1 MDVCCGCGYGC
12 LLWVWMSV
20 VGVDMHICCGCGY
33 GSLLWVWVW
42 MVGAGMGIWFGYGC
56 GFGYGYVLWVWVWM
70 SVVGVGMD
78 VCCGLSALTDC
89 MYHSLFRGALIK
101 PWIFTEIKE
110 QRHWDISS
118 GERFDMLRNFCNY
131 GLEYWGSDT
140 KGVETT
146 RRFLLEW
153 LSFLCRYEA
162 LGIVVI
168 LVCTIS
174 GVFVHVYVFVRWQQF
189 HVAPAMPAL

>member
-1 MDVCCGCGYGC
+1 MLCHHTNVSVSPPSSPYSVDGCRDVCCGLSARFECGCGYGC

-20 VGVDMHICCGCGY
+20 VGV
-33 GSLLWVWVW
+33 
-42 MVGAGMGIWFGYGC
+42 GI
-56 GFGYGYVLWVWVWM
+56 
-70 SVVGVGMD
+70 D
-78 VCCGLSALTDC
+78 VCCGMSAPTDC
-89 MYHSLFRGALIK
+89 GYHCLFRGALIK

-118 GERFDMLRNFCNY
+118 RERFDMLRNFCNY

-153 LSFLCRYEA
+153 LSFLCRYEVVG
-162 LGIVVI
+162 LVVI

-174 GVFVHVYVFVRWQQF
+174 GVFVHVCVFVCAHTCVF
-189 HVAPAMPAL
+189 PCTCMPVTCVHSLFVKLV

>member
-1 MDVCCGCGYGC
+1 MSAPTDCGYHC
-12 LLWVWMSV
+12 
-20 VGVDMHICCGCGY
+20 
-33 GSLLWVWVW
+33 
-42 MVGAGMGIWFGYGC
+42 
-56 GFGYGYVLWVWVWM
+56 
-70 SVVGVGMD
+70 
-78 VCCGLSALTDC
+78 
-89 MYHSLFRGALIK
+89 LFRGALIK

-153 LSFLCRYEA
+153 LSFLCRYEV
-162 LGIVVI
+162 LGLVVI

-174 GVFVHVYVFVRWQQF
+174 GVFVHVMYVCLYVHIHVFLCTCTPVTCVHSLFVKL
-189 HVAPAMPAL
+189 V